1 MNNNTPKSPASNTG
15 FHTSAV
21 GSTEAGVQAVSIAAK
36 TAISKS
42 NYSFGEVIQAMP
54 EECYENKSC
63 ENEFTPVQDEHLSGI
78 NFGNDIKVLC
88 IPVIDY
94 RIMCYFLGA
103 TSVNQV
109 ESTPYTN
116 VPLIALLLMQTLPA
130 FMKEKGY
137 TYSGELNFDD
147 RGNFIP
153 CSKTIWLVR
162 GNEICFSTT
171 GFSYFSRGDDRVVF
185 FNYFNKDR
193 AAAGITCYTKNGNHS
208 KQIIKDLEDYTYGR
222 NCLRGI
228 KIRGVNMYRAT
239 FDEVIPDKKYTWDNY
254 YYDDDIINLFDLEVF
269 GFLKNLKEY
278 NSVGIHKRGLIV
290 FGDPGTGKTTLGHI
304 ICNLAED
311 YTVMWITPDMIGM
324 DSSQG
329 DSLMVLYK
337 LAEFVAPSIVILEDL
352 DLYGEDRSSSHNNSK
367 LGVLMNIMD
376 GVHSVKDS
384 ITIGTTNRLGSIEKA
399 LRNRPGR
406 FDRIVEIPSLKE
418 DLRKRMIQDRTVDY
432 KIVNSVIDDMV
443 GKTEGWTGAEI
454 QELINTIGLYFIN
467 KKMKSKKITVNVV
480 DEVLST
486 MRKFGVG
493 EKSGMFGFN
502 KD

>member
-1 MNNNTPKSPASNTG
+1 MNDINRQSPVSNLD
-15 FHTSAV
+15 FQQSAV
-21 GSTEAGVQAVSIAAK
+21 GTREAGVQAVEIAAK
-36 TAISKS
+36 TAINKS
-42 NYSFGEVIQAMP
+42 NYTFGKIVQKIP
-54 EECYENKSC
+54 EECYGDKCE
-63 ENEFTPVQDEHLSGI
+63 ENEFTLVQDEHLSGI

-116 VPLIALLLMQTLPA
+116 VPLISLLLMQTLPA

-137 TYSGELNFDD
+137 IYSGELNFDD

-162 GNEICFSTT
+162 GNEVCFTT
-171 GFSYFSRGDDRVVF
+171 GGFSYFSRGDDRVVF
-185 FNYFNKDR
+185 YNYFNKDR
-193 AAAGITCYTKNGNHS
+193 AASGITCYTKNGNHS

-239 FDEVIPDKKYTWDNY
+239 FDEVTPDKKYSWNNY

-278 NSVGIHKRGLIV
+278 KAVGIHKRGIITW
-290 FGDPGTGKTTLGHI
+290 GSAGTGKTTLGHI

-337 LAEFVAPSIVILEDL
+337 LAEFVSPSIVILEDL
-352 DLYGEDRSSSHNNSK
+352 DLYGEDRSSSHNNSR

-406 FDRIVEIPSLKE
+406 FDRIVEIPSLKD
-418 DLRKRMIQDRTVDY
+418 DLRKRMIQDRTLDY
-432 KIVNSVIDDMV
+432 KIANSVIDDMV
-443 GKTEGWTGAEI
+443 RKTEGWTGAEI
-454 QELINTIGLYFIN
+454 QELINTIGLHFLD
-467 KKMKSKKITVNVV
+467 KKMKIKKITIDVV